1 MRQSYGRGIVE
12 NREVCMKVK
21 MFMFFIMMVMVVAVA
36 PLSSQASGSSVGLGI
51 SAGVTLPQGSTAEI
65 QSTDWKMALNWGF
78 YVNIPLIYTFHL
90 TPSSELY
97 KFEDQNATDMSI
109 AFKFIVPLARFDL
122 YAGFVPGLTA
132 VGDVTAFHVG
142 LLVGGNFPLISNL
155 DFFIQGKYKWLFKG
169 GENLRVLHANV
180 GVLFNF

>member
-1 MRQSYGRGIVE
+1 MKRKSLRVLIIGI
-12 NREVCMKVK
+12 
-21 MFMFFIMMVMVVAVA
+21 I
-36 PLSSQASGSSVGLGI
+36 LLTISSLCYAAGDSVGLGI
-51 SAGVTLPQGSTAEI
+51 SAGIAFPQGDTPEI
-65 QSTDWKMALNWGF
+65 TSTDWKAALNWGF

-109 AFKFIVPLARFDL
+109 AFKFIVPLSRFDL

-132 VGDVTAFHVG
+132 VGSNTALHVG
-142 LLVGGNFPLISNL
+142 ILVGGNFPLISNL
-155 DFFIQGKYKWLFKG
+155 DFFVQGKYKWVFEG
-169 GENLRVLHANV
+169 GENLKVLHANV